1 MNNLPWAAFAKTCGS
16 DLRPVVIDPNVAFN
30 ARSTVQGHPCKIPST
45 VVNDAAV
52 PMAGWG
58 VIDATP
64 KDIEKWSADPRLGFG
79 MRCRELQAITIKA
92 ATSLGQVM
100 ERDRI
105 VRLLGKAPSI
115 AVSREDDPT
124 RGIVLFKAA
133 NGNARHRVE
142 TQHAEIENLND
153 NHFVVLAGGPLGY
166 RWSTQI
172 EGDLQDLVNSKHRVK
187 TETLA
192 KIFSSR

>member
-1 MNNLPWAAFAKTCGS
+1 MNNLPWAAFAKTCGP
-16 DLRPVVIDPNVAFN
+16 DLRPVVIDDNVIFN
-30 ARSTVQGHPCKIPST
+30 ARSSVQGPPYKIPST
-45 VVNDAAV
+45 VVDGAAV
-52 PMAGWG
+52 PMHRWSHF
-58 VIDATP
+58 DATP
-64 KDIEKWSADPRLGFG
+64 GAIEEWSADPRLGFG

-105 VRLLGKAPSI
+105 LRLLGKAPSI
-115 AVSREDDPT
+115 AVSREADPT

-133 NGNARHRVE
+133 NGNARHRAE

-153 NHFVVLAGGPLGY
+153 NQFVVLAGGPLGY
-166 RWSTQI
+166 RWSAHI

-187 TETLA
+187 TEALA
-192 KIFSSR
+192 KIFS